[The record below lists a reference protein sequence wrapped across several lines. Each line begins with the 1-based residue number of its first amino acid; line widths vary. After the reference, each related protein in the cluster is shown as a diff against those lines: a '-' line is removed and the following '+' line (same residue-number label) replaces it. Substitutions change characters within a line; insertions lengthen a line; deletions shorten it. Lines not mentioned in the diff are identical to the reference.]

1 MRFKAN
7 LSLHGFKQII
17 KKPTRTTTTSQ
28 SLIDIIATNNPET
41 IKTANVIPLSIG
53 DHDMVGCVRKMNAM
67 KFKPKIIVCRNYT
80 NYDLRVLNDTLRLI
94 DWSVVYNYSDV
105 NAAWQFM
112 RAVIMGVYERYA
124 PIITKR
130 VKGKPAPWI
139 SVELKKLMN
148 ERDSLLRRYR
158 RTKENQDFLLY
169 KQKRNEVNRALRQAK
184 SQHSKNLLDENQNKP
199 ESCWRVIKSLYPTKS
214 SSNTTCQSFEVD
226 GQVLTDADKI
236 SNAFCRYFTSIV
248 SCLKQKA
255 FPLFNLSWRIPNDI
269 ASRTD
274 TIFKFRLVSVSEVHS
289 ILKSLKCSKSVGT
302 DNLPSRLLKDSTFT
316 IAPPLTYIIN
326 LSLESGLIPNEW
338 KSAKIVPIHKAG
350 SRSIMDNFRPISVL
364 PTISKVLERVV
375 HRQLM
380 SYLSDNK
387 LLSEH
392 QYGFRP
398 KMSTELAS
406 IKLVD
411 DIRLNVDKGNLV
423 GAMFIDLTKAFD
435 TVNHSQL
442 LNKLP
447 QYGVHGKE
455 LDWFKDYLF
464 QRMVRVAYNGNL
476 SQESYSFIGVPQG

>member
-1 MRFKAN
+1 
-7 LSLHGFKQII
+7 
-17 KKPTRTTTTSQ
+17 
-28 SLIDIIATNNPET
+28 
-41 IKTANVIPLSIG
+41 
-53 DHDMVGCVRKMNAM
+53 
-67 KFKPKIIVCRNYT
+67 
-80 NYDLRVLNDTLRLI
+80 
-94 DWSVVYNYSDV
+94 
-105 NAAWQFM
+105 
-112 RAVIMGVYERYA
+112 
-124 PIITKR
+124 
-130 VKGKPAPWI
+130 
-139 SVELKKLMN
+139 
-148 ERDSLLRRYR
+148 
-158 RTKENQDFLLY
+158 
-169 KQKRNEVNRALRQAK
+169 
-184 SQHSKNLLDENQNKP
+184 
-199 ESCWRVIKSLYPTKS
+199 
-214 SSNTTCQSFEVD
+214 
-226 GQVLTDADKI
+226 
-236 SNAFCRYFTSIV
+236 
-248 SCLKQKA
+248 
-255 FPLFNLSWRIPNDI
+255 
-269 ASRTD
+269 
-274 TIFKFRLVSVSEVHS
+274 
-289 ILKSLKCSKSVGT
+289 
-302 DNLPSRLLKDSTFT
+302 
-316 IAPPLTYIIN
+316 
-326 LSLESGLIPNEW
+326 LESGLIPNEW